1 MKGNTM
7 ALNIV
12 EKEFLKVLKP
22 QLADAIRSGEPNR
35 AASFAKELARLQR
48 KRHQQRKSVK

>member
-1 MKGNTM
+1 M

-12 EKEFLKVLKP
+12 EKEYLKLLKP
-22 QLADAIRSGEPNR
+22 QLADAIRSGEPDR

-48 KRHQQRKSVK
+48 KKLHQRKEVKK